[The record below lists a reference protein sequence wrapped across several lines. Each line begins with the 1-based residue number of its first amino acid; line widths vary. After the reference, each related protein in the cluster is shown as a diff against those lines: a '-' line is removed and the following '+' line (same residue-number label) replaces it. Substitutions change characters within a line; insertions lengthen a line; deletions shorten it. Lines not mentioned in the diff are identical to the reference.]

1 MRHHP
6 LSLACSLALCPLLAS
21 AQPGTLDPSFSGDG
35 LFLSG
40 LFTGNDFGR
49 AVVVQPDGAVL
60 LAGNAV
66 VDGLSRFGVL
76 RTLIN
81 GELDTAFD
89 DDGYTTIAF
98 NEHNDACF
106 AMARQADGGILL
118 AGYSNNGLQND
129 LALARLTA
137 DGALDPSF
145 GGAGTVVVSYAPLSI
160 ELYAVAL
167 QPDGRIVVA
176 GNAFDGI
183 SGDLFVARFNADGTP
198 DTAFNGTGHVT
209 TDVGD
214 NAVGYGLAVLPD
226 GRLLVAGYRETSAG
240 PDLLLARY
248 ASDGSLDAS
257 FGTDG
262 VVTTDLGQFW
272 ERIRAITI
280 DADGSIVFVGTV
292 GTSFA
297 MMDVL
302 VGRYLANG
310 DPDPSFDVD
319 GVLSID
325 VAGGAEEGTDILLQ
339 PDGRILVCGSGEVSG
354 QARVLLARL
363 EQTGALDASFGA
375 DGLVLTDVAS
385 GDDYAAALALAPDG
399 KIVVGGTNSGGLGS
413 DALLARYFSGLPI
426 GVEEQ
431 GEGRHALQLWPVP
444 AVDHLFIAYERIDPS
459 ARLWVVAADGRVVM
473 EQNLGARP
481 QLRLDIAD
489 LAPGNYQVVVVGNG
503 GRSEG
508 RFTKVG
514 R

>member
-1 MRHHP
+1 
-6 LSLACSLALCPLLAS
+6 
-21 AQPGTLDPSFSGDG
+21 
-35 LFLSG
+35 
-40 LFTGNDFGR
+40 
-49 AVVVQPDGAVL
+49 
-60 LAGNAV
+60 
-66 VDGLSRFGVL
+66 
-76 RTLIN
+76 
-81 GELDTAFD
+81 
-89 DDGYTTIAF
+89 
-98 NEHNDACF
+98 
-106 AMARQADGGILL
+106 
-118 AGYSNNGLQND
+118 
-129 LALARLTA
+129 
-137 DGALDPSF
+137 
-145 GGAGTVVVSYAPLSI
+145 
-160 ELYAVAL
+160 
-167 QPDGRIVVA
+167 
-176 GNAFDGI
+176 
-183 SGDLFVARFNADGTP
+183 DLFVARFNADGTP
-198 DTAFNGTGHVT
+198 DTAFSGSGHVT

-226 GRLLVAGYRETSAG
+226 GRLVVAGYRETSAG

-262 VVTTDLGQFW
+262 LVTTDLGQFW

-280 DADGSIVFVGTV
+280 DADGSIVCVGTV

-363 EQTGALDASFGA
+363 EQTGALDATFGT

-413 DALLARYFSGLPI
+413 DAFLARYFSGLPI
-426 GVEEQ
+426 GMEEVVAEDQ
-431 GEGRHALQLWPVP
+431 PLHLWPVP
-444 AVDHLFIAYERIDPS
+444 AVDEVCVASTSSDPS
-459 ARLWVVAADGRVVM
+459 ARLRILAANGDLVW
-473 EQNLGARP
+473 EQHFGTTPVKRI
-481 QLRLDIAD
+481 DITS
-489 LAPGNYQVVVVGNG
+489 LAPGNYQVQVSH
-503 GRSEG
+503 RSGTSAG
-508 RFTKVG
+508 RFVKLE